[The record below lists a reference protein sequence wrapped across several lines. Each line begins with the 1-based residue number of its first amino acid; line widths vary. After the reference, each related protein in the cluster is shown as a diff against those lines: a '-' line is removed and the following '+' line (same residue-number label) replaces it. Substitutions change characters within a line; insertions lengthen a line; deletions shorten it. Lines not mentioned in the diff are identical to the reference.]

1 MNCKKKDCFNCPYP
15 DCINDYVKKEY
26 DRPAAYI
33 KKQVERQSER
43 IQQRAEAGLCTTCGK
58 RPPRNGYRTCA
69 ECQARSRRYANRHN
83 RSIGRV
89 PESLLDGVSLCKR
102 CGKAPPASGYKLCDR
117 CLESARRALDHTPS
131 HSGIVVDN
139 NFTRA
144 LRADAERMKAKT

>member
-43 IQQRAEAGLCTTCGK
+43 IQQRAAAGLCTTCGK

-83 RSIGRV
+83 RSIGRI

-102 CGKAPPASGYKLCDR
+102 CGKAPPASGYKLCER
-117 CLESARRALDHTPS
+117 CLESARMALDHTPS

>member
-102 CGKAPPASGYKLCDR
+102 CGKAGISSASGAWNR
-117 CLESARRALDHTPS
+117 HEGRWTIHHHTAEFS
-131 HSGIVVDN
+131 WI
-139 NFTRA
+139 TI
-144 LRADAERMKAKT
+144 LRGRFAPMQKG

>member
-1 MNCKKKDCFNCPYP
+1 MRTKKDGEFRSSVYT
-15 DCINDYVKKEY
+15 
-26 DRPAAYI
+26 
-33 KKQVERQSER
+33 Q
-43 IQQRAEAGLCTTCGK
+43 
-58 RPPRNGYRTCA
+58 RPPYA
-69 ECQARSRRYANRHN
+69 DFDAPQKFQARSRRYANRHN

-102 CGKAPPASGYKLCDR
+102 CGKAPPASGYKLCER